1 MNVFNRATTTMKD
14 CVRYI
19 YHEGFFLIEWA
30 EHLVPYSWVHYFYSK
45 ENLLTLTRPSQGLC
59 ERIVDNRANLI
70 QYIKNP
76 SEKICVFAIKRYA
89 PLSLLKNPSDEL
101 IKFAAIYSEE
111 NVNDISNPSEK
122 LLWDILHENPAAIS
136 YIKYPTRDMW
146 RWALTVR
153 GDLLTTCDQNNS
165 TYVWSDTNLCRIA
178 LENDDSMCKTSK
190 GWVLRD
196 PYSHMRSAY
205 SCVLGVENV
214 DYETTLNNLW
224 TKTKIIEKMNRE
236 FNK

>member
-1 MNVFNRATTTMKD
+1 
-14 CVRYI
+14 
-19 YHEGFFLIEWA
+19 
-30 EHLVPYSWVHYFYSK
+30 
-45 ENLLTLTRPSQGLC
+45 
-59 ERIVDNRANLI
+59 
-70 QYIKNP
+70 
-76 SEKICVFAIKRYA
+76 
-89 PLSLLKNPSDEL
+89 
-101 IKFAAIYSEE
+101 
-111 NVNDISNPSEK
+111 
-122 LLWDILHENPAAIS
+122 
-136 YIKYPTRDMW
+136 MW